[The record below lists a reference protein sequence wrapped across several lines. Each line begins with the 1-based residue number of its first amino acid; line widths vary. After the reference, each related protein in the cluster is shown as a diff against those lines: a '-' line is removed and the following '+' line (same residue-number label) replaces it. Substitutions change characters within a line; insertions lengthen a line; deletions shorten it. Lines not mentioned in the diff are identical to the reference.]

1 MTPGQLQAGLALG
14 AALALHLAAFSLAPD
29 TGGAAASGDGG
40 ASLVSLEAA
49 APSVAAMVA
58 AWDRPPAAMQA
69 PPPAMAT
76 PAAPDAALSL
86 PAPAA
91 PPVSPV
97 AVPRPALTPPVD
109 VPPVAEAAPAAPPPP
124 SAPQTDALADP
135 PPAVRPKARPD
146 QRAEPRPP
154 AERATAARTTTPAPG
169 QAAQRAAGSGDGERA
184 GSTGEAEAATLSQA
198 AMHDLRAA
206 WGAKIRARI
215 EGRKRYPA
223 GAGRVSGTVTLR
235 LTVSRTGVLEAV
247 SVATSSGHAALDEA
261 ALRAV
266 RAAGRFSAAPEALGQ
281 ASYSFTL
288 PMTFAR

>member
-14 AALALHLAAFSLAPD
+14 AALALHLGAFALAPNR
-29 TGGAAASGDGG
+29 GGAAASGDGG
-40 ASLVSLEAA
+40 AALVSLEAA
-49 APSVAAMVA
+49 APGVAAMVA

-69 PPPAMAT
+69 APLAMTPPE
-76 PAAPDAALSL
+76 APDAALAL

-91 PPVSPV
+91 PPVLAE

-109 VPPVAEAAPAAPPPP
+109 LPPVAEAAPASPPPP
-124 SAPQTDALADP
+124 PAPQADALADP
-135 PPAVRPKARPD
+135 PPALRPKARPE
-146 QRAEPRPP
+146 QP
-154 AERATAARTTTPAPG
+154 AERATTARNSTPSPG
-169 QAAQRAAGSGDGERA
+169 QAAQRAAGSGSGERA
-184 GSTGEAEAATLSQA
+184 GREGQAEAATLSQSA
-198 AMHDLRAA
+198 AQDLRAA

-235 LTVSRTGVLEAV
+235 LTVSRSGVLEAV

-266 RAAGRFSAAPEALGQ
+266 RAAGRFSAAPQGLGQ